1 MFTEGS
7 AEFTVGDGEIRAF
20 YHAIAPF
27 TVALLPPDGL
37 SVGTGVL
44 VNWKSSPLILTAN
57 HNLTGTKPS
66 AIKFVLNPG
75 GTLRE
80 GPMNERRDSGELYRG
95 VLLPVEDD
103 EIADQENDIVAI
115 RLKSDR
121 LAPASKFC
129 ELDSR
134 ARTIREGATV
144 ILAGFAWDNSFPLAG
159 QARAVGVTTQSGT
172 YDDKLNARND
182 LSSEYNSKDHFL
194 LPYTR
199 VGDGVNPHGIS
210 GTAAWCNAD
219 QAGAV
224 WAPHPI
230 LVGVETAWFPKSK
243 LLKIVRLGPV
253 LDLLGGL

>member
-1 MFTEGS
+1 MFAEGS

-57 HNLTGTKPS
+57 HNLEGTKPC
-66 AIKFVLNPG
+66 AMRFVLNPG

-103 EIADQENDIVAI
+103 VIADQQNDIVAI
-115 RLKSDR
+115 RLTNNR
-121 LAPASKFC
+121 LAPASRFC
-129 ELDSR
+129 KIDPR
-134 ARTIREGATV
+134 ARTVRDGATV
-144 ILAGFAWDNSFPLAG
+144 ILVGFAWDNSFPLAG
-159 QARAVGVTTQSGT
+159 QARAVGVTTQTGK
-172 YDDKLNARND
+172 YDGELNSRSD
-182 LSSEYNSKDHFL
+182 LSSEYNSEDHFL

-199 VGDGVNPHGIS
+199 VDDGVKPYGIS

-219 QAGAV
+219 QVGTV
-224 WAPHPI
+224 WAPYPI
-230 LVGVETAWFPKSK
+230 LVGVQTAWFPKSK
-243 LLKIVRLGPV
+243 LLKIVRLGPI
-253 LDLLGGL
+253 LALLANL